1 MSSRS
6 EGDDRSDSVA
16 VLLSADSRPLRRVLR
31 PLVWVTLEEVALDAV
46 AEGGRLVAR
55 TSARQ
60 IADRL
65 GLDPTTVAKALQ
77 VLRNRGLVALER
89 EKGPAG
95 RFGLSVYALGPVTG
109 LTVVSPC
116 AADPC
121 AVSPPVVGPVVAE
134 PAMVTP
140 YSGQPDEDA
149 STGAASDAHRACM
162 DLPDTDGSDVVP
174 RDTADATPGP
184 LGGAWRD
191 DSAGRVHS
199 RPGTPLSQCLGQ
211 TALDLGRE
219 SS

>member
-16 VLLSADSRPLRRVLR
+16 VLLSADSRPLRRALR

-65 GLDPTTVAKALQ
+65 GLEPTTVAKALQ
-77 VLRNRGLVALER
+77 VLRKRGLVALER
-89 EKGPAG
+89 EKGRAG
-95 RFGLSVYALGPVTG
+95 RFGLSVYALGRVTG

-116 AADPC
+116 VADPC

-149 STGAASDAHRACM
+149 STGAASVAHRACM

-174 RDTADATPGP
+174 LDTADATPGP
-184 LGGAWRD
+184 LAGAWRD
-191 DSAGRVHS
+191 DSAGQVRS
-199 RPGTPLSQCLGQ
+199 RPATPLSQCLGQ
-211 TALDLGRE
+211 TAFDLGSE